1 MSDRNTRLLAVGLL
15 AIFSLAAAPA
25 VAQTQA
31 TDDISGV
38 WRYEGANQGPEE
50 ITITRIGQFA
60 YRLEV
65 MNTSTRVSRF
75 ELLGYF
81 REGVLNAAGIDRPG
95 YGLRMVAC
103 WTGRMTRPGV
113 IEIRSLPLPG
123 NVNYNPQS
131 ATWSTGPLQLVK
143 LR

>member
-1 MSDRNTRLLAVGLL
+1 MNGRTARLAVLEL
-15 AIFSLAAAPA
+15 VVLCACATAPLSAQAATA
-25 VAQTQA
+25 
-31 TDDISGV
+31 DDISGV

-50 ITITRIGQFA
+50 ITVTRIGQSA
-60 YRLEV
+60 YRFEV
-65 MNTSTRVSRF
+65 MNTSTNVSRF

-113 IEIRSLPLPG
+113 IEIRSMPLPG
-123 NVNYNPQS
+123 NVNYNPQA
-131 ATWSTGPLQLVK
+131 ATWSTTPLQLVK

>member
-1 MSDRNTRLLAVGLL
+1 MDVRSTRRVMFGLIAFL
-15 AIFSLAAAPA
+15 TVAAAGA

-50 ITITRIGQFA
+50 ITITKIGTYA

-65 MNTSTRVSRF
+65 MNTSTHVSRF

-103 WTGRMTRPGV
+103 WTGRLTRPGV
-113 IEIRSLPLPG
+113 IEIRSMPLPG
-123 NVNYNPQS
+123 NVNYDPQA
-131 ATWSTGPLQLVK
+131 ATWSTTPLQLVK

>member
-1 MSDRNTRLLAVGLL
+1 MQVRPVVLALLALC
-15 AIFSLAAAPA
+15 ALAAAPA
-25 VAQTQA
+25 FAQTQVA
-31 TDDISGV
+31 DNISGV
-38 WRYEGANQGPEE
+38 WRYEGANQDPEE
-50 ITITRIGQFA
+50 ITITKIGDFA

-113 IEIRSLPLPG
+113 IEIRSMPLPG
-123 NVNYNPQS
+123 NVNYDPQT
-131 ATWSTGPLQLVK
+131 AAWSTTPLQLVK

>member
-1 MSDRNTRLLAVGLL
+1 MNARTMRRVLYGLTAL
-15 AIFSLAAAPA
+15 FSVAAASA

-38 WRYEGANQGPEE
+38 WRYDGANQGPEE
-50 ITITRIGQFA
+50 ITITKLGQFA
-60 YRLEV
+60 YKLEV
-65 MNTSTRVSRF
+65 MNTSTHVSRF

-81 REGVLNAAGIDRPG
+81 REGVLNATGIDRPG
-95 YGLRMVAC
+95 YGLRMVAA

-123 NVNYNPQS
+123 NVNYNPQ
-131 ATWSTGPLQLVK
+131 AAAWSTTPLQLVK